1 MEKGIRSSKWGISFL
16 CAVIVLF
23 IFVCLSVFLIDPFF
37 QFGVHDNQYLLNA
50 AYVDAGLIKNYDYD
64 AVIIGSCMVEN
75 YDIETFNNAFGVKAV
90 KIGCGGLGPDGVMD
104 YLLLANRVGKARNY
118 YINIDFA
125 SFAGNGDD
133 EAVALDEQ
141 REINIDEY
149 SYLLK
154 DDPLSRLRYMFSYEA
169 WFRFIPV
176 DLGLTAY
183 KMVKGD
189 LSGGKLG
196 VRTSVAHN
204 GEWSDDYQYGED
216 VVMKSREKRNKNRAA
231 NSEAEQEKLLQ
242 SMIGNMEDF
251 VDSIDFSA
259 GHYIFIFPPYS
270 YLFWEDAKQ
279 ENKYAAYLEAKNY
292 MTDRIKK
299 AGGEVYDFQ
308 SADIIYDLNNY
319 KDTSHFRKEIND
331 YMIQC
336 MASGQYKR

>member
-90 KIGCGGLGPDGVMD
+90 KIGCGGLGSDGVLE
-104 YLLLANRVGKARNY
+104 YLLLANRVGKAKNY

-125 SFAGNGDD
+125 SFTWHKDNG
-133 EAVALDEQ
+133 AAAPAEQ
-141 REINIDEY
+141 GEIRFEEY

-183 KMVKGD
+183 KTVKGD
-189 LSGGKLG
+189 LSEGKLG
-196 VRTSVAHN
+196 VRTSIAHI

-216 VVMKSREKRNKNRAA
+216 EVMKSRESEEKNRAPI
-231 NSEAEQEKLLQ
+231 SEAGQEALL
-242 SMIGNMEDF
+242 
-251 VDSIDFSA
+251 
-259 GHYIFIFPPYS
+259 
-270 YLFWEDAKQ
+270 
-279 ENKYAAYLEAKNY
+279 
-292 MTDRIKK
+292 
-299 AGGEVYDFQ
+299 EV
-308 SADIIYDLNNY
+308 L
-319 KDTSHFRKEIND
+319 SHFPGDEQTFRLAIKLFREKKE
-331 YMIQC
+331 
-336 MASGQYKR
+336 KRALFAGYLAKIGDDRAVPELLKAAKEPGLPYLTFIEIRNAIDTLGGTCPEREYDDDPEYEALRQMDMT